1 MFLLFVFV
9 FFPFPEKYDS
19 SKKGKKRM
27 EWRREKI
34 QKKGREGEGKFFVF
48 FFDIII

>member
-9 FFPFPEKYDS
+9 FFPFPEKYHS

-27 EWRREKI
+27 EEERKNS
-34 QKKGREGEGKFFVF
+34 KKKYE
-48 FFDIII
+48 